1 MRRFLFLF
9 LLLPAVGSAQISA
22 PPPPVAEPPLSYRNI
37 YKQEKNGIW
46 GMTGQLG
53 AQEETLI
60 PFEYEY
66 LSAYYYDWMIAK
78 KKGKYGMINRK
89 NQVVIPFQYDDMLDD
104 VIHGFACFKKGKKWG
119 IINRKGK
126 VSVPFEYAEI
136 AKPRV
141 FGEWP
146 GTDPYST
153 EWLTEGSLQKINF
166 LAKKEGQYGIISG
179 DGDIVL
185 PFDYQEIRPTSS
197 DCNLVLRKNNKYAV
211 YICYSPG
218 RSQFRYDT
226 VEFLRSNLLLVS
238 ANGKKGLAGHEDQ
251 AVLPLEYEDIIYL
264 ERNYYAFKK
273 AGKYGLL
280 SLDNWDS
287 KMTVILP
294 NEYDA
299 IGPSSIRYGNIVK
312 NGKSGLFDYFSGKIV
327 LRPAFASVSVS
338 NSGQFIVKNNGRYGL
353 CAASGKEIILPVYD
367 HLVAIPELRAVVD
380 KVYLVRKGPKT
391 GLIDST
397 GIVLAPARFDSIIYL
412 RYFTDPHRQA
422 TGCEDLAC
430 FTAIYKACLDNKIF
444 LFNSDGQLY
453 NETGIDNFTLQNAY
467 IRTALN
473 QQKGLLTITGTTVFL
488 PEYEV
493 IKIAE
498 EAAAEIK
505 IWRLSGKITG
515 DIKPYFV
522 AWKKKDGVAEL
533 FDAAGKKVGMVE

>member
-1 MRRFLFLF
+1 MIKFLFLF
-9 LLLPAVGSAQISA
+9 LLLPLEGFTQVS
-22 PPPPVAEPPLSYRNI
+22 PPPVAEPPLSYRNI

-66 LSAYYYDWMIAK
+66 LSAFYYDWMIAQ

-89 NQVVIPFQYDDMLDD
+89 NQVVVPFQYDDMLDD
-104 VIHGFACFKKGKKWG
+104 VIQGYAGFKKGKKWG
-119 IINRKGK
+119 IINRKGE
-126 VSVPFEYAEI
+126 VSVPFEYDEI
-136 AKPRV
+136 TKPKV

-146 GTDPYST
+146 GSDPYST
-153 EWLTEGSLQKINF
+153 EWLTEGSLQKNNF
-166 LAKKEGQYGIISG
+166 LARKDGKYGIISG
-179 DGDIVL
+179 DGDIIL

-197 DCNLVLRKNNKYAV
+197 DCNMVLKKNNKYAV

-238 ANGKKGLAGHEDQ
+238 ANGKKGIAGHEDQ

-273 AGKYGLL
+273 NGKYGLL
-280 SLDNWDS
+280 SLDSRDS
-287 KMTVILP
+287 KMIVILP

-299 IGPSSIRYGNIVK
+299 IGPSSLRYAHIAR
-312 NGKSGLFDYFSGKIV
+312 NGKSGLFDYFTTKIV
-327 LRPAFASVSVS
+327 LRPAFESVSVS
-338 NSGQFIVKNNGRYGL
+338 NSGQFIVQNNGLYGL

-367 HLVAIPELRAVVD
+367 HLVAIPVLRAMVD
-380 KVYLVRKGPKT
+380 KVYLVRKGTKT
-391 GLIDST
+391 GLIDSA
-397 GIVLAPARFDSIIYL
+397 GIVLAPARFDSIVYL
-412 RYFTDPHRQA
+412 NYFTDPRKRA
-422 TGCEDLAC
+422 TGCKDLSC

-444 LFNSDGQLY
+444 LFNSDGQPY
-453 NETGIDNFTLQNAY
+453 NETGVDHITFQNAY
-467 IRTALN
+467 IRTAFN
-473 QQKGLLTITGTTVFL
+473 HQKGLLTITGTTIFL

-505 IWRLSGKITG
+505 IWQLSGKITG
-515 DIKPYFV
+515 DIKPYIV
-522 AWKKKDGVAEL
+522 AWKKKDGAAEL